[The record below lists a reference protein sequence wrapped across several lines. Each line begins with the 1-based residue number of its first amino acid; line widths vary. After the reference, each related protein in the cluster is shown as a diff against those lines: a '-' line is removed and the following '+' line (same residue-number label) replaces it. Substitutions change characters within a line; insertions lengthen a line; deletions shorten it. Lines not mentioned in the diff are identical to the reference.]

1 MRRYYGTVLKIGA
14 RPLVSL
20 FSAPDYWFRI
30 NIADRPAY
38 PIKFLILWQSR
49 SRGYSTSYS
58 TSVQPTSPDT
68 PTDPLRI
75 MRYISSSLHPNTYTH
90 RSPFLQERYG
100 CKGRDGSNSSTNG
113 SWARYIPSRFLQK
126 VSVVYESLRYSL
138 GVSGRR
144 DEKLSLDSVCR
155 GNDNINTGSQT

>member
-1 MRRYYGTVLKIGA
+1 MSITLLGA
-14 RPLVSL
+14 RL
-20 FSAPDYWFRI
+20 
-30 NIADRPAY
+30 
-38 PIKFLILWQSR
+38 PILCQSR
-49 SRGYSTSYS
+49 SRGHSTSYS

-100 CKGRDGSNSSTNG
+100 CKGRDGSNSSVDRVGHRSEHERILGTIHTF
-113 SWARYIPSRFLQK
+113 SISA
-126 VSVVYESLRYSL
+126 ESECCLRYSL